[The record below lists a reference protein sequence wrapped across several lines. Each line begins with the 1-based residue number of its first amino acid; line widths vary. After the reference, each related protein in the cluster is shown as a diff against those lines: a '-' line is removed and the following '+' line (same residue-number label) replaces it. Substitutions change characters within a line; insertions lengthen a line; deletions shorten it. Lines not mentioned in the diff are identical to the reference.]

1 MNEKLNPKVSVI
13 VPIYKAESFL
23 CRCLD
28 SLLSQTLSDFELLLI
43 DDGSPDRS
51 GEICDEY
58 AQKDS
63 RIRVFH
69 KENGGVASARQLG
82 MDHAQGEFVIHA
94 DPDDYVEPSMLEKLF
109 ECATKNHAD
118 IVICDFYINAFQ
130 REIQKEQKPTN
141 LDHITVL
148 RELFQQ
154 LHGSCCNKLLRQSC
168 YKKFGVSFPIGVS
181 YCEDLSFWVCLLKN
195 SIRIA
200 YLPKAFYHY
209 VQHETSIVHN
219 YMNKKEDDG
228 WKLMTLLGKE
238 LKAYPDIRKIAQS
251 RTALTVVKDA
261 YIHGK
266 FNSFTFFMRYAK
278 YVPYLLQY
286 KKSSLRERLFYVG
299 VCLGLYS
306 YYQFR
311 RKQ

>member
-1 MNEKLNPKVSVI
+1 MQVSVI
-13 VPIYKAESFL
+13 VPVYNAEKYLHRCVDSILAQTFL
-23 CRCLD
+23 
-28 SLLSQTLSDFELLLI
+28 DFELLLI
-43 DDGSPDRS
+43 DDGSLDWS
-51 GEICDEY
+51 GSICDEY

-63 RIRVFH
+63 RVKVFH

-82 MDHAQGEFVIHA
+82 MNVAQGEYIIHA
-94 DPDDYVEPSMLEKLF
+94 DPDDYVEPLMLEELYK
-109 ECATKNHAD
+109 CAKKNHAD
-118 IVICDFYINAFQ
+118 MVICDFYVNKFQ
-130 REIQKEQKPTN
+130 HEIQKKQTPTN

-154 LHGSCCNKLLRQSC
+154 LHGSCWNKLLRRSC
-168 YKKFGVSFPIGVS
+168 YKQSGVSFPIGVS
-181 YCEDLSFWVCLLKN
+181 YCEDLSFWVCLLKHP
-195 SIRIA
+195 IRIA

-209 VQHETSIVHN
+209 VQHETSIVHS
-219 YMNKKEDDG
+219 YMNKKDDDG

-238 LKAYPDIRKIAQS
+238 LKDYPDIRKMAQS

-261 YIHGK
+261 YIYGK
-266 FNSFTFFMRYAK
+266 FNSFTYFMRYAK
-278 YVPYLLQY
+278 YVPYLLQH
-286 KKSSLRERLFYVG
+286 KNSSLRERLFYVR

>member
-1 MNEKLNPKVSVI
+1 MQPKVSII
-13 VPIYKAESFL
+13 VPIYNAEKYL
-23 CRCLD
+23 DRCVD
-28 SLLSQTLSDFELLLI
+28 SILSQTFLDFELLLI

-58 AQKDS
+58 AQKDN
-63 RIRVFH
+63 RIHVFH
-69 KENGGVASARQLG
+69 KENGGVASARQFGLE
-82 MDHAQGEFVIHA
+82 HAQGEFVIHA
-94 DPDDYVEPSMLEKLF
+94 DPDDYVEPSMLEELY
-109 ECATKNHAD
+109 ECAKKNQAD
-118 IVICDFYINAFQ
+118 MVICDFYIDAFQ
-130 REIQKEQKPTN
+130 HIIEKKQNPSN
-141 LDHITVL
+141 LDHLTVL
-148 RELFQQ
+148 RELFQH
-154 LHGSCCNKLLRQSC
+154 LHGSCWNKLLKRTC
-168 YKKFGVSFPIGVS
+168 YKQYGVSFPSGVS
-181 YCEDLSFWVCLLKN
+181 YCEDLSFWVRLLKEP
-195 SIRIA
+195 IRIT

-209 VQHETSIVHN
+209 VQHETSIVRN

-228 WKLMTLLGKE
+228 WKLMTLLGTE

-261 YIHGK
+261 FMYGK
-266 FNSFTFFMRYAK
+266 FNSFTFFIRYAK

-286 KKSSLRERLFYVG
+286 KKSSLRERLFYVR